1 MDHAEISFAI
11 TRLPC
16 LANICDTLVVP
27 LNPSNTES
35 NFNGNVEVAIGIPED
50 PYVSNNDISKI
61 ARYLLDC
68 IWLDDMSYYP
78 EFLGTRIVLC
88 EPEFSSFNALV
99 RERLDEGEVYYVKV
113 N

>member
-1 MDHAEISFAI
+1 MSYTPTLIIKYDD
-11 TRLPC
+11 LK
-16 LANICDTLVVP
+16 NIASELIEEQYSD
-27 LNPSNTES
+27 N
-35 NFNGNVEVAIGIPED
+35 D
-50 PYVSNNDISKI
+50 DISKI

-99 RERLDEGEVYYVKV
+99 RERLDEGKVYYVKV